1 MRRVCRMAEEKRHLK
16 ISRLMTPHPSK
27 TPILP
32 APPTLLTVILL
43 AQISFG
49 LLAMTMCLPSMQEWG
64 ILFGAS
70 QAIVQLTFRSFVFAY
85 ATCQLIYGPLSDR
98 YGRKRI
104 LLTGL
109 ALACVGSLWA
119 AASSDLAGLI
129 GARMLQGAGS
139 AAGMVVGRALVQDL
153 FPGPQRTRIMAYIG
167 MSMSLCPPLAMLVG
181 GQIHVRLGW
190 RGNFVL
196 IAFLSLMLLLTSW
209 RGLPVHQKTSTPPKH
224 LLHDMLN
231 AYARLAREPVFLF
244 FVVIV
249 SMATAT
255 FYTFLG
261 GAPIVLRSYGI
272 GPEDIGWYIM
282 FVSTSYMLGN
292 LLTSYFIRHAGERR
306 LMVIGQTSCVSGI
319 VLMLALGLVGIKSP
333 LAFAAPLILL
343 GLGHGLMMPPALA
356 GSVGVIPAIAG
367 AAAAVAGFM
376 QQSMG
381 AFGGYVVGLMP
392 HDGAVNLG
400 LLMLGFTLCGVAAQF
415 ALSRR

>member
-1 MRRVCRMAEEKRHLK
+1 MTSSPEKTTSPSRV
-16 ISRLMTPHPSK
+16 HP
-27 TPILP
+27 
-32 APPTLLTVILL
+32 LLTAILL
-43 AQISFG
+43 AQIAFG

-64 ILFGAS
+64 TLFGAS
-70 QAIVQLTFRSFVFAY
+70 QASVQLTFSSFVFAY

-119 AASSDLAGLI
+119 AAASGLP
-129 GARMLQGAGS
+129 GLVAARMLQGAGS

-153 FPGPQRTRIMAYIG
+153 YLGPQRTRIMAYIG
-167 MSMSLCPPLAMLVG
+167 MSMGLCPPLAMLVG

-190 RGNFVL
+190 QGNFVL
-196 IAFLSLMLLLTSW
+196 VAALSVLLLLASW
-209 RGLPVHQKTSTPPKH
+209 RVLPAHEPTSAPPSH
-224 LLHDMLN
+224 WLHTMLH
-231 AYARLAREPVFLF
+231 AYARLAREPVFLL

-249 SMATAT
+249 SMTTAT

-272 GPEDIGWYIM
+272 GPERVGWYIM

-306 LMVIGQTSCVSGI
+306 LMVVGQTSSVTGL
-319 VLMLALGLVGIKSP
+319 VLMLALGLAGFKSP

-392 HDGAVNLG
+392 HDGAANLG

-415 ALSRR
+415 ALRRR